1 MGRFKTLLEQEDYLI
16 LHGALGTEL
25 EFLGHDV
32 SGKLW
37 SAKYLLEDPDLIRSV
52 HETYLRAGSD
62 IVTTSSYQAS
72 LQGLCDYGL
81 SQKEAEK
88 IIALTVDLAKKARE
102 NVWQELSEEEKQVRP
117 YPLISGD
124 VGPYAAYL
132 ADGSEYTGDYG
143 DIDKEA
149 LKDFHRPRLAVLLEK
164 GSDLLALETIPS
176 FLEAQALT
184 ELLQEEFPDA
194 EAYMSFTA
202 QNSSSISDGT
212 AIEDVAALLDG
223 VPQILAVGIN
233 CSSPLVY
240 DELLKKISAVTDKP
254 LVTYPN
260 SGEVYD
266 GQHQTWTQTA
276 DKSHTLLENTLSWQ
290 NLGAK
295 VVGGC
300 CRTRPSD
307 IESLSKGLKLRN

>member
-37 SAKYLLEDPDLIRSV
+37 SAKYLLEDPDLIQSV
-52 HETYLRAGSD
+52 HETYLRSGSD

-81 SQKEAEK
+81 SEKEAEK
-88 IIALTVDLAKKARE
+88 IIALTVDLAQNARE
-102 NVWQELSEEEKQVRP
+102 NVWQELSETEKQARP

-143 DIDKEA
+143 DIDKKA
-149 LKDFHRPRLAVLLEK
+149 LKDFHRPRITVLLGK

-184 ELLQEEFPDA
+184 ELLQEEFPA
-194 EAYMSFTA
+194 VEAYMSFTA
-202 QNSSSISDGT
+202 QNNSSISDGT
-212 AIEDVAALLDG
+212 AIEEVAALLDAA
-223 VPQILAVGIN
+223 PQILALGIN
-233 CSSPLVY
+233 CSSPTVY
-240 DELLKKISAVTDKP
+240 TNLLKKISAVTDKP

-266 GQHQTWTQTA
+266 GQHQTWTQYA
-276 DKSHTLLENTLSWQ
+276 DKSHTLLENTISWRK
-290 NLGAK
+290 LGAK
-295 VVGGC
+295 IVGGC

-307 IESLSKGLKLRN
+307 IESLSKGLKK